1 RVQFP
6 GEIDGVAYASVHS
19 LAAGGA
25 MDMRCVAE
33 QEGAPFLE
41 VLRHAVVSGIGRE
54 PVHLFDFD
62 PEIIDDPAADILELE
77 RVGMLGAFVAY
88 CSDQARAS
96 LSGQWKHTEE
106 IGLLE
111 INMEFAVKSGA

>member
-1 RVQFP
+1 MMPASFP
-6 GEIDGVAYASVHS
+6 SAVASVHP

-25 MDMRCVAE
+25 MNMRCVAE

-41 VLRHAVVSGIGRE
+41 VLRHAVVRVIGRE
-54 PVHLFDFD
+54 PVHLFGFD
-62 PEIIDDPAADILELE
+62 PEIIDDSATDILELE
-77 RVGMLGAFVAY
+77 RVGTLGAFVAY

-96 LSGQWKHTEE
+96 FSGQRKHAEK

-111 INMEFAVKSGA
+111 INMEFAVKSGAL